1 MDTLT
6 VLEAVDNG
14 WAVAALIVLAVFAW
28 SMKYGKELLSVVKA
42 TDTKIDELDA
52 RQARQKEE
60 EPDAGADG

>member
-14 WAVAALIVLAVFAW
+14 WAVAALVVLAVFGWA
-28 SMKYGKELLSVVKA
+28 MKYGKELLAVVKS
-42 TDTKIDELDA
+42 TDAKVSELDA
-52 RQARQKEE
+52 RQAQQEEE